1 MADNSLA
8 ISFRVGTDGLVE
20 GLMTQ
25 LHSGE
30 MVLPEKHADVIRGL
44 ADGDGG
50 GGAGGPLTVHL
61 HGVTDSDS
69 FRRFWNN
76 PNNVR
81 EFRDAVRRG
90 RM

>member
-1 MADNSLA
+1 M
-8 ISFRVGTDGLVE
+8 RWPWKPPRRPE

-50 GGAGGPLTVHL
+50 GG
-61 HGVTDSDS
+61 VTLNLNIEAIDGDSV
-69 FRRFWNN
+69 RRFVNSYEF
-76 PNNVR
+76 VR